1 MISGIDKI
9 PRLKETNA
17 YLKAKTGQE
26 LIELSVQND
35 YPNIIEHIINQ
46 PDIQISDNMI
56 RLVLNKGSPKMIKI
70 LLRHQIPQ
78 KQKELTQAVVEK
90 KKMEME
96 CQQDLDL
103 MDTKI
108 QDLQIEKKQV
118 KNEQETLKKELER
131 LINED
136 TEVKELNEKVNNVY
150 SMIGEKNE
158 ELDVLKKQRQ
168 GFLSSG
174 PSMIDQLKIK
184 QREMKEN
191 KSKRSSH
198 IP

>member
-1 MISGIDKI
+1 MLISNIDKI

-90 KKMEME
+90 KKMEEE
-96 CQQDLDL
+96 CQLDIEL
-103 MDTKI
+103 TDKKI
-108 QDLQIEKKQV
+108 QDLEQV
-118 KNEQETLKKELER
+118 
-131 LINED
+131 
-136 TEVKELNEKVNNVY
+136 V
-150 SMIGEKNE
+150 S
-158 ELDVLKKQRQ
+158 
-168 GFLSSG
+168 
-174 PSMIDQLKIK
+174 
-184 QREMKEN
+184 
-191 KSKRSSH
+191 KS
-198 IP
+198 